1 MRILFYDD
9 SIVYVTKEQGE
20 IVKAAVQQGAEWIEI
35 DETMYA
41 VKSIKQIQ
49 ADKPVAETLA
59 LPEGTKQLPA
69 DQRRKNIER
78 IRQMRQDFLAK
89 RAARKART

>member
-9 SIVYVTKEQGE
+9 SIVYITKEQGE
-20 IVKAAVQQGAEWIEI
+20 KVKQAVTSGVEWIEI

-49 ADKPVAETLA
+49 ADKPATEALA
-59 LPEGTKQLPA
+59 LPVGTKELPKA
-69 DQRRKNIER
+69 QRERNIER
-78 IRQMRQDFLAK
+78 IRQMKRDFLAR
-89 RAARKART
+89 RAARRAGK